1 MMRSILIVAS
11 LFIGISVFG
20 QGKPAPTPQQYK
32 ATIDSLRTAVQNDP
46 NNVELHLTL
55 ADELYKLNAIYKAQP
70 EAAYKLK
77 QVMEVM
83 DNAIKQN
90 PDMPQLYSA
99 RGAYKKLIYSD
110 YDGAVEDL
118 TKAIELNPDNPDW
131 YFNRANYKTVEAACS
146 DWKKCSDLGDYRCV
160 KIYQQLCV
168 NPSNP

>member
-1 MMRSILIVAS
+1 MRSISIVAILLLS
-11 LFIGISVFG
+11 ISVFG
-20 QGKPAPTPQQYK
+20 QGKPAPTPKQYK
-32 ATIDSLRTAVQNDP
+32 ATIDSLRAAVKSDP
-46 NNVELHLTL
+46 HDIDIYLAL

-70 EAAYKLK
+70 EAEYKLK

-83 DNAIKQN
+83 DEAIMQN
-90 PDMPQLYSA
+90 PDVPQLYSA
-99 RGAYKKLIYSD
+99 RGAYRKLIYAD

-118 TKAIELNPDNPDW
+118 TKAIELNPENPDW
-131 YFNRANYKTVEAACS
+131 YFNRANYKTVEEACA